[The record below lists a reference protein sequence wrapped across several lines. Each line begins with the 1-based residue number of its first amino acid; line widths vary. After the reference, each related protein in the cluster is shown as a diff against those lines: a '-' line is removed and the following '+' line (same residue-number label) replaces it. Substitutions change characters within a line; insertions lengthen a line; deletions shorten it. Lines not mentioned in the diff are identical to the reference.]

1 MRRILTVVL
10 VALVAL
16 GASSIAFAQDKATPE
31 EVIAKVRQA
40 AAALSKSGD
49 LEQFKQQ
56 QGPWVWKDTY
66 VFVLDC
72 DKKVAAVNAK
82 FPQHQ
87 GMPLTAVKDVH
98 GKQLYGDPAA
108 FCEAATKP
116 AGTWIEYSW
125 PKPGQKEGLRK
136 VSYFLGAKGTPY
148 VVGAGVYD
156 DKASIAEL
164 TAMSSK

>member
-1 MRRILTVVL
+1 MRTILTVVL
-10 VALVAL
+10 VTLVAL

-72 DKKVAAVNAK
+72 DKKVECEVSAAPGHASDGS
-82 FPQHQ
+82 Q
-87 GMPLTAVKDVH
+87 GCTRQTALWRS
-98 GKQLYGDPAA
+98 GS
-108 FCEAATKP
+108 F
-116 AGTWIEYSW
+116 
-125 PKPGQKEGLRK
+125 LR
-136 VSYFLGAKGTPY
+136 GGE
-148 VVGAGVYD
+148 
-156 DKASIAEL
+156 KARGYL
-164 TAMSSK
+164 D